1 MGFERLCMALQGKI
15 SNYDTDVFSP
25 IISKIEKRT
34 GVKYHHTMP
43 GKSSTPDLEKTDIAI
58 RVISDHIRAVS
69 FAIADGQLPSSGGAG
84 YVIRRI
90 LRRAIRYGYSF
101 LGMKEA
107 FIFELVSVL
116 ADEMGDYF
124 PEIRSG
130 KGLVE
135 KVIREEEES
144 FLRTLEKGI
153 QQLDELI
160 SKSESDVLSGTSVFE
175 LYDTFGFPVDLTA
188 LIAAEN
194 RKSIDQLGFEA
205 ELLKQKERSRAATKL
220 ETDDWIIVAEGDS
233 TFVGYDNLE
242 ADARILRYR
251 RIKTKGKEL
260 FQLVLDV
267 TPFYPEGGGQVGDQG
282 KLISANDVVEIQD
295 TRKENNLIVHFT
307 EQLPENIS
315 ATFRA
320 RVNDILRADSQA
332 NHSVTHLLHQA
343 LREVLGTHVEQKG
356 SLVHPDYL
364 RFDFSHFAKLTD
376 EELEHVEELVNK
388 RIRLQLNLEE
398 HRNVPIEEARKTGAM
413 MLFGEKYGDNVRII
427 KFGDSVE
434 LCGGT
439 HVINTG
445 VIGLFKITSEGAVA
459 AGVRRIEAIS
469 FDKAFAFMRSQMD
482 ELEKL
487 KVLLKSKDVEKSIR
501 ELLDRN
507 GELQKKVESF
517 TREKIAALKTELESR
532 TEKIGNISY
541 LAEQLDMDAADIKD
555 LAFQLRGS
563 IENLFGIFTSNM
575 GGKPNITCV
584 ISDNLVEEKR
594 WNASQIVKELAKEI
608 KGGGG
613 GQAFFAT
620 AGGTDPSGLPRV
632 IEKAKTIVS
641 A

>member
-1 MGFERLCMALQGKI
+1 
-15 SNYDTDVFSP
+15 
-25 IISKIEKRT
+25 
-34 GVKYHHTMP
+34 
-43 GKSSTPDLEKTDIAI
+43 
-58 RVISDHIRAVS
+58 
-69 FAIADGQLPSSGGAG
+69 
-84 YVIRRI
+84 
-90 LRRAIRYGYSF
+90 
-101 LGMKEA
+101 
-107 FIFELVSVL
+107 
-116 ADEMGDYF
+116 
-124 PEIRSG
+124 
-130 KGLVE
+130 
-135 KVIREEEES
+135 
-144 FLRTLEKGI
+144 
-153 QQLDELI
+153 
-160 SKSESDVLSGTSVFE
+160 
-175 LYDTFGFPVDLTA
+175 
-188 LIAAEN
+188 
-194 RKSIDQLGFEA
+194 
-205 ELLKQKERSRAATKL
+205 
-220 ETDDWIIVAEGDS
+220 
-233 TFVGYDNLE
+233 
-242 ADARILRYR
+242 
-251 RIKTKGKEL
+251 
-260 FQLVLDV
+260 
-267 TPFYPEGGGQVGDQG
+267 
-282 KLISANDVVEIQD
+282 
-295 TRKENNLIVHFT
+295 
-307 EQLPENIS
+307 
-315 ATFRA
+315 
-320 RVNDILRADSQA
+320 
-332 NHSVTHLLHQA
+332 
-343 LREVLGTHVEQKG
+343 
-356 SLVHPDYL
+356 VHPDYL

-439 HVINTG
+439 HVKNTG

-487 KVLLKSKDVEKSIR
+487 KVLLKSKDVEKTIR

>member
-1 MGFERLCMALQGKI
+1 
-15 SNYDTDVFSP
+15 
-25 IISKIEKRT
+25 
-34 GVKYHHTMP
+34 MP